1 MKRVIK
7 RYSNRKL
14 YDIQESRYV
23 TLEDVAEMIRN
34 GRDVSVVD
42 ADTGEDLTAM
52 ILTEILVEAARSRR
66 ASLPAAFLSQLIRY
80 GDAWDEFAQKSLRA
94 SMGSIAT
101 SQREFERIFQE
112 WATHTGLSVSDERQA
127 RKARKQK
134 TRGRSTA
141 SRPRARR

>member
-1 MKRVIK
+1 MKTALK

-34 GRDVSVVD
+34 GGDVSVVD

-52 ILTEILVEAARSRR
+52 ILTEILVESARSRR

-94 SMGSIAT
+94 SMGAVAT
-101 SQREFERIFQE
+101 SQREFERIFQQ

-127 RKARKQK
+127 RKARKRK

-141 SRPRARR
+141 ARPRARR